1 MSPPNVEALLVQ
13 LAPDELGKLFEHSTP
28 LPAGRYL
35 HWDDLRHRP
44 PPEGLSSEKWWLAVC
59 LARNSMLQPLPF
71 TSKEG
76 KPFLLASPEPLLIHL
91 HHIDRDAAGQI
102 KTPESSSIHE
112 NRERYL
118 LHSLIEESITSSQLE
133 GASTTR
139 RIAEAMLREKRQP
152 RDRSETMIFN
162 NYQAMEQ
169 LRHLKREPITPAQ
182 LLELHRIITRDTLDD
197 PADAGRLR
205 QSNDVNVVDNRDGK
219 VLHQPPSFK
228 ELPERL
234 EKLCA
239 FANAGS
245 DSSPFVHPV
254 VRAILLHFMIGYDH
268 PFADGNGRTARA
280 LFYWSMARSGYWLM
294 EFLSISQFL
303 RHAPR
308 QYVQA
313 YLHTETDRNDATY
326 FVLHQLGIIRRSI
339 ASLHEYLGRKIEE
352 QKEADNLLIKAGQLR
367 AQLNHRQFALLRHA
381 LRHPG
386 EIYRVGKHQAVH
398 DVVYQTA
405 RADLLGLEALGL
417 LVKFK
422 QGNAFVF
429 HAAENLAERFQSR
442 TIDGSGD
449 GSGTDHNG
457 RWIGDRPQLIL

>member
-1 MSPPNVEALLVQ
+1 MKIPMPPPRTE
-13 LAPDELGKLFEHSTP
+13 ESIGKLTSNELTKILQHSTP
-28 LPAGRYL
+28 LPAGKYM
-35 HWDDLRHRP
+35 HWDELRHRQ
-44 PPEGLSSEKWWLAVC
+44 PPEGLSPEQWWLSVFM
-59 LARNSMLQPLPF
+59 ARGAILQPLPF
-71 TSKEG
+71 IDKNG
-76 KPFLLASPEPLLIHL
+76 NPFRLATLEPVLVHL
-91 HHIDRDAAGQI
+91 HHMDRDAAGHI

-139 RIAEAMLREKRQP
+139 KVAEAMLREKRQP
-152 RDRSETMIFN
+152 RDRSEKMIFN
-162 NYQAMEQ
+162 NYQAMEHLRQ
-169 LRHLKREPITPAQ
+169 LKDEKITPEHI
-182 LLELHRIITRDTLDD
+182 LELHRIITLDTLDA

-205 QSNDVNVVDNRDGK
+205 ASDDVNVVDVRDGK
-219 VLHQPPSFK
+219 LLHQPPCFK

-234 EKLCA
+234 ERLCQ
-239 FANAGS
+239 FANDDA

-303 RHAPR
+303 RSAPR

-313 YLHTETDRNDATY
+313 YLYTESDRNDTTY
-326 FVLHQLGIIRRSI
+326 FVLHQLEIVRRSI
-339 ASLHEYLGRKIEE
+339 TGLHDYLGRKIQE
-352 QKEADNLLIKAGQLR
+352 QREAEQLLIKAGQLR
-367 AQLNHRQFALLRHA
+367 AQLNHRQLALLTHA
-381 LRHPG
+381 LKHPG
-386 EIYRVGKHQAVH
+386 EIYRVAKHQAVH

-405 RADLLGLEALGL
+405 RADLLGLDKLGL
-417 LVKFK
+417 LMKIK

-429 HAAENLAERFQSR
+429 YAAPNLAEQFKNLNQA
-442 TIDGSGD
+442 
-449 GSGTDHNG
+449 
-457 RWIGDRPQLIL
+457 